1 VTGRRRNDGAN
12 RARAALTDDTSANH
26 ARPTHPVDAG
36 ANRARTT
43 ARPDDTGA
51 NQARTA
57 HPDDTSANHLHTAHP
72 ESTGANRARA
82 AEDAEVDD
90 GSSEVGAAT
99 GRVGRVAGLLSPLA
113 TPAAGELLAD
123 RIMAAIALGEFT
135 PGQRLPAE
143 RELAARLG
151 VSRTTVRDALARVVA
166 AGLLEVRR
174 GRSGGAFVRHPWTSE
189 SARAVRST
197 LGARWA
203 ELQSAF
209 DMRLLVE
216 ALVARTAAERRDH
229 DDQVEIRAALT
240 QYEDATSL
248 AVAQAADIRLHHA
261 IARATKNPRLLAVR
275 EQLLSEVS
283 FGFAVEPFTAEVYAR
298 ALPQHQQL
306 AEAVTAGD
314 ADAAWDVGRQHFSIT
329 EDELRAALVRA
340 VAGAENDDSG
350 S

>member
-1 VTGRRRNDGAN
+1 MTGRRRNAGNGTRSGVDVDGH
-12 RARAALTDDTSANH
+12 D
-26 ARPTHPVDAG
+26 
-36 ANRARTT
+36 
-43 ARPDDTGA
+43 RPDTEKGPEP
-51 NQARTA
+51 R
-57 HPDDTSANHLHTAHP
+57 SA
-72 ESTGANRARA
+72 G
-82 AEDAEVDD
+82 
-90 GSSEVGAAT
+90 
-99 GRVGRVAGLLSPLA
+99 GLLSPLA
-113 TPAAGELLAD
+113 TPPAGEVLAD

-143 RELAARLG
+143 RELAAQLG
-151 VSRTTVRDALARVVA
+151 VSRTTVRDALSRVVA

-189 SARAVRST
+189 SARAVRTT
-197 LGARWA
+197 LGARWD

-216 ALVARTAAERRDH
+216 ALVARTAAERRDQA
-229 DDQVEIRAALT
+229 DQVEIKAALA
-240 QYEDATSL
+240 QYEDAKSL

-306 AEAVTAGD
+306 AEAVTTGD
-314 ADAAWDVGRQHFSIT
+314 ADTAWEVGRQHFSIT

-340 VAGAENDDSG
+340 VSGPESDDSG

>member
-1 VTGRRRNDGAN
+1 
-12 RARAALTDDTSANH
+12 
-26 ARPTHPVDAG
+26 
-36 ANRARTT
+36 
-43 ARPDDTGA
+43 
-51 NQARTA
+51 
-57 HPDDTSANHLHTAHP
+57 
-72 ESTGANRARA
+72 
-82 AEDAEVDD
+82 
-90 GSSEVGAAT
+90 
-99 GRVGRVAGLLSPLA
+99 LA
-113 TPAAGELLAD
+113 TPPAGEVLAD

-143 RELAARLG
+143 RELAAQLG
-151 VSRTTVRDALARVVA
+151 VSRTTVRDALSRVVA

-189 SARAVRST
+189 SARAVRTT
-197 LGARWA
+197 LGARWD

-216 ALVARTAAERRDH
+216 ALVARTAAERRDQA
-229 DDQVEIRAALT
+229 DQVEIKAALA
-240 QYEDATSL
+240 QYEDAKSL

-306 AEAVTAGD
+306 AEAVTTGD
-314 ADAAWDVGRQHFSIT
+314 ADTAWEVGRQHFSIT

-340 VAGAENDDSG
+340 VSGPESDDSG